1 MALATNTRDLTGR
14 STVAGLFADRSHAQQ
29 AIADLK
35 AAGFEEEHIGVAM
48 RDRNEQGMLAEDSG
62 VHGTHAGSGAATG
75 GVVGGVLG
83 LLVGIGALAIPGIGP
98 VITAGVLAH
107 AIGAGAAGVAIGAV
121 GGGVVGALIG
131 LGIPEHEAK
140 HFETGFNAGGA
151 LVTVTAGPRASEAIE
166 IMERDG
172 GDTGASAYQSP
183 GVDEMASGAYTMPA
197 MSAPAMS
204 APGAGY
210 DDIEATQVMPASA
223 IPTASNVRAN
233 NQTPMGSDY
242 KTAAPQGGQN
252 MELHEEVLSA
262 HTDKVQTGGVTLR
275 KEVIT
280 EMKTIDVPVRREEVV
295 IERHAVTGQA
305 AVNADFSG
313 TEEVLR
319 VPVMEEQVVVQK
331 NAVVTEE
338 ISLGKREVTETQHV
352 TDTVR
357 REEAYIENPNSVDV
371 LERGAAASTTDTR
384 TNNS

>member
-1 MALATNTRDLTGR
+1 M
-14 STVAGLFADRSHAQQ
+14 FADRSHAQQ

-35 AAGFEEEHIGVAM
+35 AAGFEEEQIGVAM
-48 RDRNEQGMLAEDSG
+48 RDRNEQGQLADDSG

-151 LVTVTAGPRASEAIE
+151 LVTVNAGPRASEAIE
-166 IMERDG
+166 ILERDG
-172 GDTGASAYQSP
+172 GDTGASAYAP
-183 GVDEMASGAYTMPA
+183 TGNDALASGAYT
-197 MSAPAMS
+197 APALG
-204 APGAGY
+204 AAGAGY
-210 DDIEATQVMPASA
+210 NDIEKTQVMP
-223 IPTASNVRAN
+223 SNVNAGAGDFNRSSASVPAGA
-233 NQTPMGSDY
+233 QSV
-242 KTAAPQGGQN
+242 
-252 MELHEEVLSA
+252 ELREEVLNA
-262 HTDKVQTGGVTLR
+262 HTDKVQTGEVTLR
-275 KEVIT
+275 KEVVT
-280 EMKTIDVPVRREEVV
+280 ETKSIDVPVRREEVV
-295 IERHAVTGQA
+295 IERHAVSGA
-305 AVNADFSG
+305 AATNADFSA

-357 REEAYIENPNSVDV
+357 REEAYIENPDQVDV
-371 LERGAAASTTDTR
+371 LERGAAANTTPTR
-384 TNNS
+384 SN

>member
-1 MALATNTRDLTGR
+1 MALANNTRDFTGR

-35 AAGFEEEHIGVAM
+35 AAGFDEEHIGVAM
-48 RDRNEQGMLAEDSG
+48 RDKNEQGQLVDDSG

-151 LVTVTAGPRASEAIE
+151 LVTVNAGPRAAEAVE

-172 GDTGASAYQSP
+172 GDTGASAYDTAQTNDLT
-183 GVDEMASGAYTMPA
+183 GVDYASPA
-197 MSAPAMS
+197 ALS
-204 APGAGY
+204 Y
-210 DDIEATQVMPASA
+210 NDTEATQVMPAGA
-223 IPTASNVRAN
+223 YAGAGDYNRA
-233 NQTPMGSDY
+233 
-242 KTAAPQGGQN
+242 AATPQGEQTVA
-252 MELHEEVLSA
+252 LHEEVLSA
-262 HTDKVQTGGVTLR
+262 HTDKVQTGEVSLR

-280 EMKTIDVPVRREEVV
+280 ETKTIDVPVRREEVV
-295 IERHAVTGQA
+295 IERHAVTGGA
-305 AVNADFSG
+305 TTNADFSS
-313 TEEVLR
+313 TEEVIR
-319 VPVMEEQVVVQK
+319 VPVMEEQVTIQK
-331 NAVVTEE
+331 TPIVTEE
-338 ISLGKREVTETQHV
+338 ISLGKRQVQETQHV

-357 REEAYIENPNSVDV
+357 REEAYIENPNQVDV
-371 LERGAAASTTDTR
+371 LERNAAADTR
-384 TNNS
+384 STKN

>member
-14 STVAGLFADRSHAQQ
+14 STVGGLFADRSHAQQ

-35 AAGFEEEHIGVAM
+35 AAGFDEENIGVAM
-48 RDRNEQGMLAEDSG
+48 RDRNEQGHLAEDAG

-151 LVTVTAGPRASEAIE
+151 LVTVNAGPRASEAIE

-172 GDTGASAYQSP
+172 GDTGASAYASP
-183 GVDEMASGAYTMPA
+183 GIDDMATGAYA
-197 MSAPAMS
+197 APAM
-204 APGAGY
+204 GATAASY
-210 DDIEATQVMPASA
+210 EDVEATQVMPASVS
-223 IPTASNVRAN
+223 PNTRDYSRTGTA
-233 NQTPMGSDY
+233 Q
-242 KTAAPQGGQN
+242 PQGAQSV
-252 MELHEEVLSA
+252 ELHEEVLSA
-262 HTDKVQTGGVTLR
+262 HKDKVQTGEVTLH
-275 KEVIT
+275 KEIIT
-280 EMKTIDVPVRREEVV
+280 ETKSIDVPVRREEVV
-295 IERHAVTGQA
+295 IERHAVSGA
-305 AVNADFSG
+305 AAAGSFDTQ

-357 REEAYIENPNSVDV
+357 REEAYIENPDSVDV
-371 LERGAAASTTDTR
+371 LERGAAANATDAKSTKY
-384 TNNS
+384 

>member
-1 MALATNTRDLTGR
+1 MAIATNTRDLTGR
-14 STVAGLFADRSHAQQ
+14 STVAGMFADRAHAQQ
-29 AIADLK
+29 AIADLR

-48 RDRNEQGMLAEDSG
+48 RDKNEMGQLADDTG

-172 GDTGASAYQSP
+172 GDTGASAYASP
-183 GVDEMASGAYTMPA
+183 GLDSVASGAYA
-197 MSAPAMS
+197 APAIGMGGVV
-204 APGAGY
+204 A
-210 DDIEATQVMPASA
+210 DDIAATQVMPASMNTGVGDYNR
-223 IPTASNVRAN
+223 TA
-233 NQTPMGSDY
+233 P
-242 KTAAPQGGQN
+242 AAAGQGEQSVQ
-252 MELHEEVLSA
+252 LHEEVLSA
-262 HTDKVQTGGVTLR
+262 HTNKVQTGEVTMH
-275 KEVIT
+275 KEIIT
-280 EMKTIDVPVRREEVV
+280 ETKTIDVPVRREEVV
-295 IERHAVTGQA
+295 IERHAVTGTA
-305 AVNADFSG
+305 ATGGEIGA

-338 ISLGKREVTETQHV
+338 ISLGKREVTETQHI

-357 REEAYIENPNSVDV
+357 REEAYVENPDNVDV
-371 LERGAAASTTDTR
+371 LERGAANTQTTK
-384 TNNS
+384 N

>member
-14 STVAGLFADRSHAQQ
+14 STVAGMFADRSHAQQ

-35 AAGFEEEHIGVAM
+35 AAGFEEEQIGVAM
-48 RDRNEQGMLAEDSG
+48 RDRNEQGQLAEESG
-62 VHGTHAGSGAATG
+62 THGTHAGSGAATG

-107 AIGAGAAGVAIGAV
+107 AVGAGAAGVAIGAV
-121 GGGVVGALIG
+121 SGGIVGALIG

-151 LVTVTAGPRASEAIE
+151 LVAVNAGPRAGEAIE

-172 GDTGASAYQSP
+172 GDTGASAYAST
-183 GVDEMASGAYTMPA
+183 GTDDMASGAYT
-197 MSAPAMS
+197 APAM
-204 APGAGY
+204 GATAAIY
-210 DDIEATQVMPASA
+210 DDIETTLVMPASVNA
-223 IPTASNVRAN
+223 GAGDFNRTAS
-233 NQTPMGSDY
+233 
-242 KTAAPQGGQN
+242 AAPQGAQSV
-252 MELHEEVLSA
+252 ELHEEVLNA
-262 HTDKVQTGGVTLR
+262 HTNQVQTGEVTLR

-280 EMKTIDVPVRREEVV
+280 ETKSIDVPVTREEVV
-295 IERHAVTGQA
+295 IERHAVSGGA
-305 AVNADFSG
+305 ATNADFST

-338 ISLGKREVTETQHV
+338 ISLGKRAVTETQHV

-357 REEAYIENPNSVDV
+357 REEAYIENPDNVDV
-371 LERGAAASTTDTR
+371 LERGASGAGSK
-384 TNNS
+384 SS